1 MMSVNLS
8 KHSVIANRASSE
20 NVCNEFIYIYILEIN
35 NAYFGA
41 CIVYTF
47 LVYKEKAKHENFNE
61 KL

>member
-1 MMSVNLS
+1 M
-8 KHSVIANRASSE
+8 IANRASSK

-61 KL
+61 KF